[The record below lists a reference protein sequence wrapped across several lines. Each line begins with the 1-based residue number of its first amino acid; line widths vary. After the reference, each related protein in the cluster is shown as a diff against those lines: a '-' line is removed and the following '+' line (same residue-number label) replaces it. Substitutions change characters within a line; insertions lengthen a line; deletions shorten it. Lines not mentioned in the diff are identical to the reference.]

1 MDNIWILNPDAYSSI
16 IGESRKYI
24 LHPKIVE
31 LITQSDKV
39 KILDYGCGDGSFIKL
54 LKSSC
59 EVSLFDIS
67 NVVLSQAKKN
77 LKEYD
82 PTIYYD
88 RGTIPENYFDYVIFS
103 LVIMTIPTKKDIKEA
118 LTKIQSSLTDTGV
131 AIIAITHP
139 CFRQEIF
146 STFQTAYSK
155 DKKFNYFREGEKF
168 EVLLRDSETN
178 RSITFCDYHW
188 TLGTILNLATES
200 GLTFTRIIEL
210 PDKADN
216 NKYFNSSFSPYI
228 IIECSKKN
236 GLH

>member
-16 IGESRKYI
+16 SNESRKYI

-31 LITQSDKV
+31 LINQKDGV
-39 KILDYGCGDGSFIKL
+39 KILDYGCGDGSLIQL

-59 EVSLFDIS
+59 EISLFDIS
-67 NVVLSQAKKN
+67 NVVLARAKNN
-77 LKEYD
+77 LKKYK

-88 RGTIPENYFDYVIFS
+88 RATIPEAYFDFVVFS
-103 LVIMTIPTKKDIKEA
+103 LVVMTIPTKKDIKEA
-118 LTKIQSSLTDTGV
+118 LTKIQSSINQKGV

-155 DKKFNYFREGEKF
+155 DKKFNYFKESEKF

-178 RSITFCDYHW
+178 QSTTFNDYHW
-188 TLGTILNLATES
+188 TLGTILNLISES
-200 GLTFTRIIEL
+200 GLTLKRFIEL
-210 PDKADN
+210 PDKAEN
-216 NKYFNSSFSPYI
+216 NKYFNPSFSPYI
-228 IIECSKKN
+228 VIECSKK
-236 GLH
+236 